1 MNAPVYFPINS
12 VQEFPF
18 LHILANI
25 YVKIFLITAI
35 LTGVRQYLIGVS
47 KAFFCLDVLQDHY
60 DVSRCVLIVFI
71 DPAGDL
77 LGYLNLWASIFHQS
91 WKI

>member
-1 MNAPVYFPINS
+1 MTAPVYFPINS
-12 VQEFPF
+12 AQEFPF

-25 YVKIFLITAI
+25 YVKIFLMTAI
-35 LTGVRQYLIGVS
+35 LIGVRRYLIGVS
-47 KAFFCLDVLQDHY
+47 KAFFFCLDVLQDHN

-77 LGYLNLWASIFHQS
+77 LGYLNL
-91 WKI
+91 